1 MSEAEQ
7 TEVEHLSHQVALMAR
22 AVGSVADAIRSADV
36 SQATAEHRA
45 KLEQAVRALRLN
57 LLVGLVLIAVV
68 VVLSNLLTG

>member
-1 MSEAEQ
+1 MSEADQ
-7 TEVEHLSHQVALMAR
+7 TEVAHLSHQVEVMGWAI
-22 AVGSVADAIRSADV
+22 GSVADAIRSADV

-45 KLEQAVRALRLN
+45 KLEQAVRTLRRD